1 MANNFINAKKAI
13 IPENSHLGKN
23 VIVNCE
29 HFEIGEN
36 SYIGDNVRINCRK
49 FIAGSYLYMTEGVE
63 VGRGG
68 CFGPRSNVT
77 IGNNVGIFERAVLN
91 PSESI
96 SIGDNAGIGGEVMIW
111 THGAWLD
118 VLSGFPS
125 SFGPVKIGENV
136 WLPARTIVLPNS
148 EIGNNCVISVN
159 SVVNRSLPPGCLA
172 GGNPASIIKEGIY
185 PASLREGEK
194 RRIVAEII
202 DEWSDLLGYKEHNEY
217 KISIEEKLNL
227 RLDDSKI
234 GVAVFRIEK
243 LPYSVEGDVGVL
255 AEDLR
260 DYLRRRGIKIYTG
273 KAFESIKPRYMEI

>member
-1 MANNFINAKKAI
+1 MTDNFINAKKAI

-77 IGNNVGIFERAVLN
+77 IGNNVGIFEGAVLN
-91 PSESI
+91 PSEPI

-118 VLSGFPS
+118 VLRGLF
-125 SFGPVKIGENV
+125 FCFKLFLQRITLKIFNK
-136 WLPARTIVLPNS
+136 IV
-148 EIGNNCVISVN
+148 
-159 SVVNRSLPPGCLA
+159 
-172 GGNPASIIKEGIY
+172 Y
-185 PASLREGEK
+185 
-194 RRIVAEII
+194 
-202 DEWSDLLGYKEHNEY
+202 
-217 KISIEEKLNL
+217 
-227 RLDDSKI
+227 
-234 GVAVFRIEK
+234 
-243 LPYSVEGDVGVL
+243 
-255 AEDLR
+255 
-260 DYLRRRGIKIYTG
+260 
-273 KAFESIKPRYMEI
+273 